1 MNSKV
6 TIGAMVDYFSSAF
19 WLPELRSREGLRE
32 WVERCRDL
40 GITRLYFRVSNY
52 GDFLHHTNIER
63 RISPILANDYLDSDK
78 KQAMF
83 ETCEMAGSFDI
94 LAAVTEDA
102 HSLGME
108 VVPWI
113 TLSDEGLPED
123 CYTKFASSHPEF
135 LMRDRE
141 GNRYDRSLSFGYP
154 EVRKYRIELIRELQE
169 YGTDGVFLDFTRWLW
184 KMHVKDR
191 GVSLVDDKS
200 VCLFGYDEPV
210 LQEYRQKT
218 GKDPYEIPNGDTDW
232 VRFRAEATNTRF
244 LQELRS
250 ALPEFPLYAY
260 FLPRGFLS
268 EMLLNIPDWIER
280 GLVNE
285 LCPCSVTDVP
295 QEGRIG
301 RWTYALWNDFAR
313 QFRQM
318 VETYNG
324 KCRVGTPV
332 IISSSYGPHSD
343 FVGAEPWSFLRPEI
357 IEDLM
362 LSAVRGGADELVF
375 YDLCQEYNGERE
387 LWESLKPICRK
398 VLSRNKA

>member
-1 MNSKV
+1 MDTKV
-6 TIGAMVDYFSSAF
+6 IIGAMVDYFSAAF

-32 WVERCRDL
+32 WVGRCRDL

-52 GDFLHHTNIER
+52 GDFLHHTRIER
-63 RISPILANDYLDSDK
+63 RISPVLAKDYLDADK
-78 KQAMF
+78 KMAMV
-83 ETCEMAGSFDI
+83 ETCEMVRSFDV

-113 TLSDEGLPED
+113 TLSDEGIPED
-123 CYTKFASSHPEF
+123 CYTKFASAHSEY

-141 GNRYDRSLSFGYP
+141 GKRYDRSLSFAYP
-154 EVRKYRIELIRELQE
+154 EVRAYRIELIRELQE
-169 YGTDGVFLDFTRWLW
+169 YGTDGIFLDFTRWLW
-184 KMHVKDR
+184 KGHVEAR
-191 GVSLVDDKS
+191 GCSLVDDES

-210 LQEYRQKT
+210 VQEYREKT

-244 LQELRS
+244 LRELRS
-250 ALPEFPLYAY
+250 ALPEFPVYAY

-268 EMLLNIPDWIER
+268 EMLLDVPHWIEE
-280 GLVNE
+280 GLVDE
-285 LCPCSVTDVP
+285 LCPCATTDVP

-318 VETYNG
+318 VKAHG
-324 KCRVGTPV
+324 GRCRVGAPV
-332 IISSSYGPHSD
+332 IGSSSYGPHSD
-343 FVGAEPWSFLRPEI
+343 FVGTEPWSFLRPEI
-357 IEDLM
+357 IEELM
-362 LSAVRGGADELVF
+362 LSAVRGEADELIF
-375 YDLCQEYNGERE
+375 YDLCQEYNGEQE
-387 LWESLKPICRK
+387 LWKRLKPICQK
-398 VLSRNKA
+398 VLS